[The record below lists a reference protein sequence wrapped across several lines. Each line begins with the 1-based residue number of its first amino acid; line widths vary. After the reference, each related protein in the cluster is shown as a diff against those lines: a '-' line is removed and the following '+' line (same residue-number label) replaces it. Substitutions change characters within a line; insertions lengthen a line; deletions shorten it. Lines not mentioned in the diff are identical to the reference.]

1 MALLTTHGPTNKVQH
16 QLSSER
22 EVRTLIRLATSI
34 GAGVAAMLPYWYVE
48 TITTERFSY
57 VGMTKAAATTC
68 QAAMVAAWTKSKY
81 IPLIDQ
87 EGNVTTELK
96 QVVCADIKSNH
107 MAGGMWRV
115 DVDVNETDI
124 TIEAYTPPEA

>member
-1 MALLTTHGPTNKVQH
+1 MGLITAYGATNKVQH
-16 QLSSER
+16 QLSSKR
-22 EVRTLIRLATSI
+22 EVRTLIHLATSI
-34 GAGVAAMLPYWYVE
+34 GSGLAMLPYWYVE

-57 VGMTKAAATTC
+57 VGMTAQAAATC
-68 QAAMVAAWTKSKY
+68 QAAMVAAWTKAKY

-87 EGNVTTELK
+87 EGNITTELK
-96 QVVCADIKSNH
+96 QVVCADIKSNR

>member
-1 MALLTTHGPTNKVQH
+1 MALTAYGATNKVQH

-34 GAGVAAMLPYWYVE
+34 GSGLAMLPYWYVE

-57 VGMTKAAATTC
+57 VGMTAQAAATC
-68 QAAMVAAWTKSKY
+68 QAAMVAAWTKAKY

-87 EGNVTTELK
+87 EGNITTELK
-96 QVVCADIKSNH
+96 QVVCADIRANH